1 MEINRIETAEGA
13 QAPASG
19 PDWRAIFDAALAERG
34 PVRLAETL
42 GYNNHTLVCRVAKG
56 HVQASSNFQ
65 ARVIDRLHVVAQCPA
80 TGLEQP
86 RSECKRIGCGP
97 APTQNPLA
105 MRSWK
110 TCQRCPHKP
119 ESEES

>member
-1 MEINRIETAEGA
+1 MEINHNATVEGA
-13 QAPASG
+13 QAPTSG

-34 PVRLAETL
+34 PVKLAARL

-56 HVQASSNFQ
+56 HVQASAAFR

-105 MRSWK
+105 MRIWK
-110 TCQRCPHKP
+110 LCQTCPHNPDAKD
-119 ESEES
+119 E